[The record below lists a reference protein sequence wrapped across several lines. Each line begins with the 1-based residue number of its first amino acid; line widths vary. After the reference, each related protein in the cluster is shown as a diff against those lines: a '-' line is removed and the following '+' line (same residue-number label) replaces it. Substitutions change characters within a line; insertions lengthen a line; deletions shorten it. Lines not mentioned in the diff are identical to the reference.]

1 MDGVDATRRA
11 SFGLSV
17 LVALGW
23 YATVITAIFVG
34 WSGVPAAPNRDCSA
48 MFSCLTPQEEIG
60 LMVILGGPILAGL
73 LVSTLVVTG
82 LLARLVPSSI
92 LTGTLSA
99 LGGVVVVAV
108 AGAVWQ
114 GVR

>member
-1 MDGVDATRRA
+1 MDDVDAPRRA
-11 SFGLSV
+11 SFGLSL

-23 YATVITAIFVG
+23 YATVIAAVLVG
-34 WSGVPAAPNRDCSA
+34 WSGIPAAPNRDCSA
-48 MFSCLTPQEEIG
+48 VFSCLTPQEEIG

-73 LVSTLVVTG
+73 LFSTLVVTG
-82 LLARLVPSSI
+82 LLARRVPSSI

-99 LGGVVVVAV
+99 LGSVVVAAV
-108 AGAVWQ
+108 AGAVWR